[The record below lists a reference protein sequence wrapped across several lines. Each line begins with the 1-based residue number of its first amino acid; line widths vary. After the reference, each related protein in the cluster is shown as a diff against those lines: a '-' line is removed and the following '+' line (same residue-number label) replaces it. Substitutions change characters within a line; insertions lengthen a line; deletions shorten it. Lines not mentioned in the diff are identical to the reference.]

1 MSSFYAWQ
9 VGSFMDEQQSQNV
22 LLKVDPLSTIR
33 DNKLNTQGEK
43 LETAKLTVFVS
54 NISSL
59 PSVKAAIYKLQVTFC
74 FLYFGAL
81 TTQCRYLFFL

>member
-1 MSSFYAWQ
+1 MN
-9 VGSFMDEQQSQNV
+9 EQQSQNV

-59 PSVKAAIYKLQVTFC
+59 PSVKAAIYKLRFV

>member
-1 MSSFYAWQ
+1 MN
-9 VGSFMDEQQSQNV
+9 EQQSQNV

-33 DNKLNTQGEK
+33 DNKFNTQGEK

-59 PSVKAAIYKLQVTFC
+59 PSVKAAIYK
-74 FLYFGAL
+74 
-81 TTQCRYLFFL
+81 